1 MYRVCM
7 VLEKV
12 WVWYN
17 MGLGMEGIYNEC
29 ALGIRIGKKR
39 IDGKKAYNSKE
50 IKEGRKEGRRE
61 GRKEGRKEGKK
72 EERKEE
78 TNERTNEQTNERPN
92 K

>member
-1 MYRVCM
+1 M

-39 IDGKKAYNSKE
+39 IDGKKE
-50 IKEGRKEGRRE
+50 
-61 GRKEGRKEGKK
+61 
-72 EERKEE
+72 
-78 TNERTNEQTNERPN
+78 
-92 K
+92 

>member
-1 MYRVCM
+1 M

-39 IDGKKAYNSKE
+39 RYGKK
-50 IKEGRKEGRRE
+50 RKY
-61 GRKEGRKEGKK
+61 GKK
-72 EERKEE
+72 MRTRK
-78 TNERTNEQTNERPN
+78 N
-92 K
+92 KRQKNKRGYKKKSFT